1 MINTNKVKARMLVL
15 GITQPIL
22 ADRMGINTATLN
34 AKIHNKRRIYVDE
47 HLKLCRFLEL
57 GTVEE
62 QKELLG
68 VALI

>member
-22 ADRMGINTATLN
+22 ADSMGMNTATLN

-47 HLKLCRFLEL
+47 YLRLCNFLEL
-57 GTVEE
+57 NTVEE
-62 QKELLG
+62 RRELLG